1 MPTPFASIEARVNAA
16 VFAHLPNAVA
26 SWVPAGSVA
35 APVDADVIFDEA
47 ADAGVEFETIVRA
60 PTLLVQDTA
69 WPGLGEGD
77 AIAVGAK
84 AYKVRTAEPVGD
96 GRFVSI
102 TLVRA

>member
-1 MPTPFASIEARVNAA
+1 MPTPFASVEARVNAA
-16 VFAHLPNAVA
+16 VFRHLPNAVA

-47 ADAGVEFETIVRA
+47 ADSGVEFETIVQA

-69 WPGLGEGD
+69 WLGVGEGD
-77 AIAVGAK
+77 AITIGIK
-84 AYKVRTAEPVGD
+84 AFKVRTAEPVGD
-96 GRFVSI
+96 GRFVSV